1 MNDAAEDNEMQEK
14 SVPQFTTLADYVRYQ
29 TRDFTAWL
37 GKFGLS
43 LNLHPDVITVF
54 GLAAVVVGAVFAA
67 RGQFV
72 AAGIALLLGMPL
84 DALDGA
90 IARAMNRKSRFGA
103 FLDSTLDRYAD
114 GAIFFGIAYY
124 YATRGEMQWFTIAIV
139 AMIGAYAVSYA
150 RARAEGL
157 DIGSIKDGLFDR
169 LVRSVIIV
177 AMLLTGWVAAGLV
190 LLAIGNHLTALQRI
204 YLVWVATKDDETT
217 R

>member
-1 MNDAAEDNEMQEK
+1 MQEE
-14 SVPQFTTLADYVRYQ
+14 SAPQFTTLADYLRYQ

-43 LNLHPDVITVF
+43 LKLHPDVITLC
-54 GLAAVVVGAVFAA
+54 GLVVVIVGAAFAA
-67 RGQFV
+67 QGQFV
-72 AAGIALLLGMPL
+72 AAGLALLLGMPL

-90 IARAMNRKSRFGA
+90 IARAMNRKGRFGA
-103 FLDSTLDRYAD
+103 FFDSTLDRYAD

-124 YATRGEMQWFTIAIV
+124 YAARGEMQWFSVAII

-177 AMLLTGWVAAGLV
+177 AMLLTGWITAGLV